1 MVMTYKDSL
10 PVLLLQSRP
19 EDEVCE
25 NEFEAICN
33 FGEIDPSQV
42 VRLRMERDELPQID
56 LDDYSVVIMG
66 GGPANFASEE
76 ADRSSDQRRYE
87 GWLIDLMREIIRTDK
102 PFLGMCLGVGA
113 VSMALGARPS
123 FDFHEDVEA
132 AEVVLNREG
141 LKDPLLQG
149 APGKFNALV
158 GHKEGIGSAPEGS
171 VELARSTTCVQVLRC
186 GENVYATQY
195 HPELDITGLAIR
207 VEAYKH
213 HGYFSPEEGDALVDS
228 ARGADISFAPLV
240 LRAFIKRYL

>member
-1 MVMTYKDSL
+1 MTHKDNL

-25 NEFEAICN
+25 NEFDTICH
-33 FGEIDPSQV
+33 FGEIDPKRV
-42 VRLRMERDELPQID
+42 VRLRMERDKLRQID
-56 LDDYSVVIMG
+56 LDNYSAAIMG

-76 ADRSSDQRRYE
+76 AEKSDDQRRYE
-87 GWLIDLMREIIRTDK
+87 GWLIGLMREIIRTDK

-113 VSMALGARPS
+113 VSMALGARSS
-123 FDFHEDVEA
+123 FDFHEDVGA
-132 AEVVLNREG
+132 VEVALNQEG
-141 LKDPLLQG
+141 LKDPLFQG
-149 APGKFNALV
+149 TPSKFNALV
-158 GHKEGIGSAPEGS
+158 GHKEGVGGAPEGS

-186 GENVYATQY
+186 GKNVYATQY

-228 ARGADISFAPLV
+228 ARGADISFAPIV
-240 LRAFIKRYL
+240 LKRFAKRYL

>member
-1 MVMTYKDSL
+1 MTHKDNL

-25 NEFEAICN
+25 NEFEAICH
-33 FGEIDPSQV
+33 FGEIDPSRV
-42 VRLRMERDELPQID
+42 VRLRMERDELRQID
-56 LDDYSVVIMG
+56 LDDYSAVIMG

-76 ADRSSDQRRYE
+76 ADKSDDQRRYE
-87 GWLIDLMREIIRTDK
+87 GWLIGLMREIIRTDK

-123 FDFHEDVEA
+123 FDFQEDVKA
-132 AEVVLNREG
+132 VEVVLSQEG
-141 LKDPLLQG
+141 LKDPLFQG
-149 APGKFNALV
+149 VAPGKFRALV
-158 GHKEGIGSAPEGS
+158 GHKEGIGDAPEGS
-171 VELARSTTCVQVLRC
+171 VELARSATCVQALRC
-186 GENVYATQY
+186 GENVYVTQY

-240 LRAFIKRYL
+240 LKRFTKRYL

>member
-1 MVMTYKDSL
+1 MRHKDNL

-25 NEFEAICN
+25 NEFEAICS
-33 FGEIDPSQV
+33 FGEIGPSRV
-42 VRLRMERDELPQID
+42 VRLRMERDELRQID
-56 LDDYSVVIMG
+56 LGDYSAVIMG

-76 ADRSSDQRRYE
+76 ADKSDDQRGYE

-113 VSMALGARPS
+113 VSMALVTRPS
-123 FDFHEDVEA
+123 FDFHEDVGA
-132 AEVVLNREG
+132 VEVTLSQEG
-141 LKDPLLQG
+141 LEDPLFQG

-158 GHKEGIGSAPEGS
+158 GHKEGVGNAPEGS
-171 VELARSTTCVQVLRC
+171 VELARSATCVQVLRC

-195 HPELDITGLAIR
+195 HPELNIAGLAIR

-213 HGYFSPEEGDALVDS
+213 HGYFSPEEGDALVVS
-228 ARGADISFAPLV
+228 ARGADISFAPLI
-240 LRAFIKRYL
+240 LKRFAKRYL